1 MNSSVTESGEP
12 PDNVNDVPDD
22 IDVPD
27 IVQHL
32 DPNEDSRNL
41 TDDRISRSFSLGD
54 LFFYYIDYN
63 RNFK

>member
-41 TDDRISRSFSLGD
+41 TGDRVSRSFSLGD
-54 LFFYYIDYN
+54 LFFYYKDYN